1 MYRIG
6 FIVNTGSNPVL
17 TAKINPIFFHKRLGN
32 VKSFS
37 YVYGVMIDN
46 PLTPNDMKTVT
57 EQLTTIFNQD
67 ELLSLMTA
75 VGGYMNTKRNN
86 GKSVKSETETF
97 NKIMDAFLLS
107 RELNA
112 VEVSR
117 EFVNGS
123 SMGVAEYKMSE
134 ALLET
139 M

>member
-1 MYRIG
+1 VEA
-6 FIVNTGSNPVL
+6 FFF
-17 TAKINPIFFHKRLGN
+17 IFFYKLLGYMELI
-32 VKSFS
+32 S
-37 YVYGVMIDN
+37 YVYYVMIDN

-57 EQLTTIFNQD
+57 EQLTTIFSQD

-86 GKSVKSETETF
+86 GKSTDVENELFDKVT
-97 NKIMDAFLLS
+97 DAFLLS
-107 RELNA
+107 SELNA

-117 EFVNGS
+117 EFVNGNP
-123 SMGVAEYKMSE
+123 MGVAEYKMSE

>member
-1 MYRIG
+1 
-6 FIVNTGSNPVL
+6 
-17 TAKINPIFFHKRLGN
+17 
-32 VKSFS
+32 
-37 YVYGVMIDN
+37 
-46 PLTPNDMKTVT
+46 MKTVT
-57 EQLTTIFNQD
+57 DQLVSIFTQD

-86 GKSVKSETETF
+86 GKSVRSETETF

-107 RELNA
+107 SELNA

-117 EFVNGS
+117 EFVNGNP
-123 SMGVAEYKMSE
+123 MGVAEYKMSE

>member
-1 MYRIG
+1 
-6 FIVNTGSNPVL
+6 
-17 TAKINPIFFHKRLGN
+17 
-32 VKSFS
+32 
-37 YVYGVMIDN
+37 MIDN

>member
-1 MYRIG
+1 
-6 FIVNTGSNPVL
+6 
-17 TAKINPIFFHKRLGN
+17 
-32 VKSFS
+32 
-37 YVYGVMIDN
+37 
-46 PLTPNDMKTVT
+46 MKTVT

-67 ELLSLMTA
+67 ELLSLMAA

-107 RELNA
+107 SELNA

-123 SMGVAEYKMSE
+123 SMGVGEYKMSE
-134 ALLET
+134 TLLEFHGK
-139 M
+139 

>member
-1 MYRIG
+1 VEA
-6 FIVNTGSNPVL
+6 FFF
-17 TAKINPIFFHKRLGN
+17 IFFYKLLGYMELI
-32 VKSFS
+32 S
-37 YVYGVMIDN
+37 YVYYVMIDN

-57 EQLTTIFNQD
+57 EQLTTIFSQD

-86 GKSVKSETETF
+86 GKSTDVEIELFDKVT
-97 NKIMDAFLLS
+97 DAFLLS
-107 RELNA
+107 SELNA

>member
-17 TAKINPIFFHKRLGN
+17 TAKINIIFFHKRLGN